1 MAENR
6 SALRSLSTQMIA
18 SFAAIVGIATL
29 LSGIPAYW
37 IIRSALESQL
47 DGRLGGAVKT
57 TSVFLDL
64 SLNQVADAARLTAE
78 RPTLRRALD
87 DEDTASLQGYLDT
100 LRIGADVD
108 SLAVIDADGTLSAA
122 GGAIPADLFA
132 GLDPGGEY
140 VVLSD
145 PSTALALAAK
155 HDIVDT
161 GTGRHLGSVLALT
174 RVDDAF
180 MRGLSE
186 GTGVEQSIVIA
197 GKRVASSLPGAVGMA
212 VDAASEAGPGETVEF
227 ETAGGQF
234 RAESLPLKDTRG
246 EVLAYAEIALSIG
259 ETRLA
264 EQRALLAIAASALV
278 IGLGGSLL
286 GAGLAR
292 KVAGPIEVLTR
303 AADQLSR
310 GTLDK
315 PVPVRD
321 GPSELVTLSSALE
334 SSRLHL
340 RRTLDELTSANA
352 WSENLIQSIVEGV
365 ITVDPLGTVE
375 FISRGAERLTGWTP
389 EEAVGLPLDLVLR
402 PVEPES
408 MAWIWSL
415 PAEGSKRQVRVFN
428 QAGREVSLAI
438 TAARLKLPADGEAQI
453 ALVLR
458 DVTEEEAVRELRSYF
473 LANISHE
480 FKTPLSA
487 LTASIELLM
496 DEADKFSSEDVGALL
511 ASIHVSS
518 LGLQTLVDNLLES
531 TSIEAGRFGIRT
543 RPTQMRLV
551 IEDALRVIRPL
562 MERRQQTFRVISEDK
577 IPVVEADPT
586 RLTQVFV
593 NLLSNACKYSPLGA
607 EIEVHQSVKDGW
619 LRTEVADRGPGI
631 ALTERRTLFQRF
643 VRLRRQDE
651 AQYGIGLGLS
661 VVKAIVEGH
670 GGAVGVE
677 GREGGGSIF
686 WFTLP
691 LYKDQ
696 T

>member
-1 MAENR
+1 MAESR
-6 SALRSLSTQMIA
+6 PAFRSLSMQMIA

-29 LSGIPAYW
+29 LSGVPAYW
-37 IIRSALESQL
+37 IIRSALEGQVA
-47 DGRLGGAVKT
+47 DRLGGAGQT
-57 TSVFLDL
+57 TSVLLDVSL
-64 SLNQVADAARLTAE
+64 SDVADAARLTAE
-78 RPTLRRALD
+78 RPTLRRAL
-87 DEDTASLQGYLDT
+87 EDQDTSSLTAYLET
-100 LRIGADVD
+100 LRTGSNVD
-108 SLAVIDADGTLSAA
+108 NLAVLDSNGVLSEA
-122 GGAIPADLFA
+122 GGELPATLFNS
-132 GLDPGGEY
+132 LDPGAQY
-140 VVLSD
+140 VVLSE
-145 PSTALALAAK
+145 PLTSLVLAAEEE
-155 HDIVDT
+155 IVEP
-161 GTGRHLGSVLALT
+161 GTGQRLGTVLAVT
-174 RVDDAF
+174 REDDAF
-180 MRGLSE
+180 LRRLAE
-186 GTGVEQSIVIA
+186 GTGVEQSVVVA
-197 GKRVASSLPGAVGMA
+197 GKRVASSLPDALGTA
-212 VDAASEAGPGETVEF
+212 VDISSEVGAGGSVEF
-227 ETAGGQF
+227 ETTDQRF
-234 RAESLPLKDTRG
+234 RAVALPLHDARG
-246 EVLAYAEIALSIG
+246 DIIAYAEVALSIG
-259 ETRLA
+259 DTRLA
-264 EQRALLAIAASALV
+264 ERRALLAIAVSTLV
-278 IGLGGSLL
+278 IGLGGSLV
-286 GAGLAR
+286 GARLAR
-292 KVAGPIEVLTR
+292 RVAGPIEVLTR
-303 AADQLSR
+303 AADRLTR
-310 GTLDK
+310 GDLDQ
-315 PVPVRD
+315 PVPVRN
-321 GPSELVTLSSALE
+321 GPSEIVTLASALE

-340 RRTLDELTSANA
+340 RRMLDELTSANA

-365 ITVDPLGTVE
+365 MTVDAQGTVE
-375 FISRGAERLTGWTP
+375 FISRGAERLTGWTAG
-389 EEAVGLPLDLVLR
+389 EVVGLPLDLVLR

-438 TAARLKLPADGEAQI
+438 TAAPLKPPADGEAQI

-511 ASIHVSS
+511 TSIRVSS

-531 TSIEAGRFGIRT
+531 TSIEAGRFSIRT
-543 RPTQMRLV
+543 RPTQLALV
-551 IEDALRVIRPL
+551 IEDALHVIRPL
-562 MERRQQTFRVISEDK
+562 MERRQQTFRVTSTDE

-593 NLLSNACKYSPLGA
+593 NLLSNASKYSPLAA
-607 EIEVHQSVKDGW
+607 EIEVYQSVVDGW
-619 LRTEVADRGPGI
+619 LRTEIADRGPGI
-631 ALTERRTLFQRF
+631 PLTERRTLFQRF
-643 VRLRRQDE
+643 VRLRRQDG

-691 LYKDQ
+691 LSKDQ

>member
-6 SALRSLSTQMIA
+6 LMFRSLSTQMIA

-37 IIRSALESQL
+37 IIRSALEGQVA
-47 DGRLGGAVKT
+47 DRLGGASQT
-57 TSVFLDL
+57 TSVLLDVSL
-64 SLNQVADAARLTAE
+64 SEVADAARLTAE
-78 RPTLRRALD
+78 RPTLRRAL
-87 DEDTASLQGYLDT
+87 EDQDTSSLEAYLDT
-100 LRIGADVD
+100 LRAGADVD
-108 SLAVIDADGTLSAA
+108 GLAVLDADGALSVAGEALPAA
-122 GGAIPADLFA
+122 LFA
-132 GLDPGGEY
+132 SLGSGAQY
-140 VVLSD
+140 VVLSE
-145 PSTALALAAK
+145 PSPSLALAAK
-155 HDIVDT
+155 QEIVET
-161 GTGRHLGSVLALT
+161 GTGRHIGSVLALT

-180 MRGLSE
+180 LSRLAE
-186 GTGVEQSIVIA
+186 GTGVEQSIVVA
-197 GKRVASSLPGAVGMA
+197 GRRIASSLPEARGMA
-212 VDAASEAGPGETVEF
+212 VDTSPEVGVGESVEF
-227 ETAGGQF
+227 ETADQHF
-234 RAESLPLKDTRG
+234 RAVSLPLRDTRG
-246 EVLAYAEIALSIG
+246 EVIAYAEVALSIG
-259 ETRLA
+259 DTRLA
-264 EQRALLAIAASALV
+264 ERRALLAIAASTLV

-292 KVAGPIEVLTR
+292 RVAAPIEVLTR
-303 AADQLSR
+303 AADRLSR
-310 GTLDK
+310 RDLDK
-315 PVPVRD
+315 PVPVRN
-321 GPSELVTLSSALE
+321 GPSEIVTLASALE

-340 RRTLDELTSANA
+340 RQTLDELTSANA

-365 ITVDPLGTVE
+365 ITVDSQGTVE
-375 FISRGAERLTGWTP
+375 FISRGAERLTGWTAG
-389 EEAVGLPLDLVLR
+389 EVVGLPLDLVLR

-438 TAARLKLPADGEAQI
+438 TAAPLKFPADSEVQI

-511 ASIHVSS
+511 TSIRVSS

-543 RPTQMRLV
+543 RPTQVALV
-551 IEDALRVIRPL
+551 IDDALRVIRPL
-562 MERRQQTFRVISEDK
+562 MERRQQTFRVRSDEE

-593 NLLSNACKYSPLGA
+593 NLLSNASKYSPLGA
-607 EIEVHQSVKDGW
+607 AIDVRQSVEDGW
-619 LRTEVADRGPGI
+619 LRTEIADRGPGI
-631 ALTERRTLFQRF
+631 PLTERRTLFRRF
-643 VRLRRQDE
+643 VRLRREDG

-677 GREGGGSIF
+677 GREGGGSVF

-691 LYKDQ
+691 LSKDH

>member
-6 SALRSLSTQMIA
+6 PVFRSLSAQMIA
-18 SFAAIVGIATL
+18 SFAAIVGVATL

-37 IIRSALESQL
+37 ITRSALEGQVA
-47 DGRLGGAVKT
+47 DRLGSASQT
-57 TSVFLDL
+57 TSVLLDV
-64 SLNQVADAARLTAE
+64 SLGEVGDAARLAAE
-78 RPTLRRALD
+78 RPTLRRAL
-87 DEDTASLQGYLDT
+87 EDRDASSMETYLDT
-100 LRIGADVD
+100 LRAGAHVD
-108 SLAVIDADGTLSAA
+108 GLAVLDDEAVLGVAGEALS
-122 GGAIPADLFA
+122 IPLFA
-132 GLDPGGEY
+132 SLGPGAQY
-140 VVLSD
+140 VIVSD
-145 PSTALALAAK
+145 PSPSLVLAARQE
-155 HDIVDT
+155 IIET
-161 GTGRHLGSVLALT
+161 GTGRHMGSVVAQT

-180 MRGLSE
+180 LTRLAE
-186 GTGVEQSIVIA
+186 GTGAEQSIVVA
-197 GKRVASSLPGAVGMA
+197 GRRVASSLPQVRGTAAGLPPAVG
-212 VDAASEAGPGETVEF
+212 AGGSAEF
-227 ETAGGQF
+227 ETSDQRF
-234 RAESLPLKDTRG
+234 RATSLPLRDAQG
-246 EVLAYAEIALSIG
+246 DIVAYAEVALSIG
-259 ETRLA
+259 DTRLA
-264 EQRALLAIAASALV
+264 EQRALLAIAASTLL

-286 GAGLAR
+286 GAGLGR
-292 KVAGPIEVLTR
+292 RVANPIEVLTR
-303 AADQLSR
+303 AAERLSR
-310 GTLDK
+310 GDLQE
-315 PVPVRD
+315 PVPVHE
-321 GPSELVTLSSALE
+321 GPSEIATLAAALE

-365 ITVDPLGTVE
+365 ITVDPQGIVE
-375 FISRGAERLTGWTP
+375 FISRGAERLTGWTAA
-389 EEAVGLPLDLVLR
+389 EVIGLPLDLVLR
-402 PVEPES
+402 PVESET
-408 MAWIWSL
+408 MAWIWSV

-438 TAARLKLPADGEAQI
+438 TAAPLRSPADGEVQV

-511 ASIHVSS
+511 ASIRVSS

-543 RPTQMRLV
+543 RPTQLALV
-551 IEDALRVIRPL
+551 IEDALHVIRPL
-562 MERRQQTFRVISEDK
+562 MERRQQTFRVRLDEE

-593 NLLSNACKYSPLGA
+593 NLLSNASKYSPLGA
-607 EIEVHQSVKDGW
+607 AIDVRQSVEDDW
-619 LRTEVADRGPGI
+619 LRTEIGDRGPGI
-631 ALTERRTLFQRF
+631 PLTERRTLFRRF
-643 VRLRRQDE
+643 VQLRREDG

-691 LYKDQ
+691 LSKEQ
-696 T
+696 S